1 MPKIILKFKESVQ
14 NEILLEKEIVTI
26 GRNLSNDICI
36 DNLAVS
42 SFHAKIIKEGDQ
54 FIIEDLK
61 STNGTFVNKK
71 KIAKASLHDNDTII
85 IGKHT
90 LIFLLPEEEDVDKTL
105 EMKKP
110 RIDKTMVLDTKAHK
124 EMLKALGTGRPSG
137 VKEKI
142 GGFTVIDGPTDKPE
156 YELTDRLTTI
166 GKIQTAGI
174 RLKGIFAPKIAAYVN
189 RTTEGYFV
197 SPSSSGKK
205 LILNGKP
212 LEGKYELKDGDIL
225 EVGKVRLQ
233 FFLRE

>member
-1 MPKIILKFKESVQ
+1 MPKIILKFKETVQ

-26 GRNLSNDICI
+26 GRNTGNDICI

-61 STNGTFVNKK
+61 STNGTFLNKK
-71 KIAKASLHDNDTII
+71 KIAKAALNDNDTVV

-90 LIFLLPEEEDVDKTL
+90 LIFLVPEADDDDKTV
-105 EMKKP
+105 EMKKS
-110 RIDKTMVLDTKAHK
+110 RMDKTMVLDTKAHK
-124 EMLKALGTGRPSG
+124 EMLEAARAARSSG
-137 VKEKI
+137 ETI

-156 YELTDRLTTI
+156 YELTDKLTTI

-174 RLKGIFAPKIAAYVN
+174 RLKGIFAPKVAAYVN
-189 RTTEGYFV
+189 RTAEGYFV

-205 LILNGKP
+205 PTVNGNP
-212 LEGKYELKDGDIL
+212 IEGKSELKDGDIL
-225 EVGKVRLQ
+225 EIGKIRLQ
-233 FFLRE
+233 FFLRK